1 MDDMR
6 HLIRLSFLLWSLK
19 WTNLE
24 YLIKV
29 ESWRFCL
36 APIPLTMEDLNAD
49 FVIVEYAVQSDV
61 LARNVDL
68 IATIVMANQRN

>member
-1 MDDMR
+1 MR

-49 FVIVEYAVQSDV
+49 FVIVVYAVQSDV

>member
-1 MDDMR
+1 MR
-6 HLIRLSFLLWSLK
+6 RLIRLSFLLWSLK

-49 FVIVEYAVQSDV
+49 FVIVVYAVQSDV

>member
-1 MDDMR
+1 MR

-24 YLIKV
+24 VLIKV

-49 FVIVEYAVQSDV
+49 FVIVVYAVQSDV